1 MRRQIVS
8 TIYNN
13 KENSSSGF
21 QIIRTFVKVDPNIYK
36 NSEENTTTQ
45 ANQILLFRNR
55 LKLSP

>member
-8 TIYNN
+8 TMYNN

-21 QIIRTFVKVDPNIYK
+21 QIIRTFVKVDHNIYK
-36 NSEENTTTQ
+36 NADESTKKQ
-45 ANQILLFRNR
+45 ANQILLSSNQ